1 MREDKAAR
9 LIDPP
14 VGPTLVRMTI
24 PMMFGI
30 LSMVVF
36 NLTDTFFVSKLGTNA
51 LAAMSFTF
59 PVIFVIHSIAM
70 GLGVGVSAVISRVIG
85 SGDHDQVKRLTTD
98 SLTLSLL
105 VVGIFVVAGL
115 LTVDPLFRAL
125 GATDEIIPLIKQYMY
140 VWYAGV
146 LFVVIPMVGNS
157 AIRATGDTKTPSIIM
172 IVAMTVNLVLD
183 PLLIFGIGPFPRME
197 LAGAALATVIAR
209 ASALIVSLLVLA
221 FREKML
227 SLERLPIRHHLRSWK
242 SVLYIGLPTAGTNVI
257 VPVAAGIII
266 RMVSEYGPE
275 PVAALGVA
283 TRVDPFALAVIFALS
298 ASLGPFVG
306 QNVGAARFDR
316 VREGMWLSQKFAFG
330 WGIVMLLFLAVVARP
345 VASLFSDS
353 PEVVNTTVQYFRLV
367 PIGYGLQSVLLL
379 SNTAMN
385 VLKKPLHA
393 AVLILIQM
401 FLLYIPLA
409 HLGSRLMG
417 IPGIFMAAPVAN
429 CLAGI
434 ASFLWLKRV
443 INREEQLLKDPVI
456 SGAYSANAMD
466 DMDDMDNMDNM
477 EITE

>member
-1 MREDKAAR
+1 
-9 LIDPP
+9 
-14 VGPTLVRMTI
+14 MTI

-36 NLTDTFFVSKLGTNA
+36 NLTDTFFVSRLGTNA

-70 GLGVGVSAVISRVIG
+70 GLGVGVSAVVSRTIG
-85 SGDHDQVKRLTTD
+85 RGDHDQVKRLTTD
-98 SLTLSLL
+98 SLVLSLF
-105 VVGIFVVAGL
+105 VVGIFVAAGL
-115 LTVDPLFRAL
+115 VTIDPLFRAL
-125 GATDEIIPLIKQYMY
+125 GATEQILPLIKDYMY

-209 ASALIVSLLVLA
+209 ASALVVSLWVLA

-227 SLERLPIRHHLRSWK
+227 SLVQLPIRYHLRSWR

-266 RMVSEYGPE
+266 RMVAEYGPE

-316 VREGMWLSQKFAFG
+316 VREAMWLSQKFAFV
-330 WGIVMLLFLAVVARP
+330 WGGAMLVLLAAAARP
-345 VASLFSDS
+345 IASLFSDS
-353 PEVVNTTVQYFRLV
+353 PEVIDTAVRYFRLIPV
-367 PIGYGLQSVLLL
+367 GYGLQSVLLL
-379 SNTAMN
+379 SNTALN

-393 AVLILIQM
+393 ALLIIIQM
-401 FLLYIPLA
+401 FVLYIPLA
-409 HLGSRLMG
+409 YLGSRLIG
-417 IPGIFMAAPVAN
+417 VPGIFIAATTAN
-429 CLAGI
+429 CLAGV
-434 ASFLWLKRV
+434 AAFLWLRRI
-443 INREEQLLKDPVI
+443 INREEQLLKAPVL
-456 SGAYSANAMD
+456 SGAYTGEELE
-466 DMDDMDNMDNM
+466 NM
-477 EITE
+477 EIAEK